1 MVEVDDVRCVELI
14 DDVWTTAALTKERE
28 VYMVLVQVVHIFCAA
43 AAGFCNFCARGRKAN
58 GRGAGERAR
67 ERARAR
73 VGKCRVCYVPD
84 ARRAASP
91 SARRGGGVRHETEA
105 YHGLLSSAAVPPI
118 NGR

>member
-43 AAGFCNFCARGRKAN
+43 AAAFSNFCARGRKAN

-67 ERARAR
+67 ERAR
-73 VGKCRVCYVPD
+73 V
-84 ARRAASP
+84 
-91 SARRGGGVRHETEA
+91 ELE
-105 YHGLLSSAAVPPI
+105 SAAVLRTGCATRSLAVSVARRRVSRASAAFFPRCAARSSK
-118 NGR
+118 GRFEFE